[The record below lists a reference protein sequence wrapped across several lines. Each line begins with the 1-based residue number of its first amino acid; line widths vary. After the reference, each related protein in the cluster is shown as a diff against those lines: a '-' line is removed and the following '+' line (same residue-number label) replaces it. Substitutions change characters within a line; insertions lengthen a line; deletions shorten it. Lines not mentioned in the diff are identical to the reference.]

1 LLFDTSDLIDYL
13 RRSNQDAIS
22 RVEAVINGSELGYCS
37 VVTEAELWAGIRNRR
52 SELEAI
58 ALLAK
63 FQIILIPVTSNIA
76 RLAGNL
82 LRGKDENQ
90 IKAHFGDALIA
101 ASAIEVGEMI
111 LTADGRSQR
120 VFGNQANYLVY
131 K

>member
-101 ASAIEVGEMI
+101 ASAIEVGETI

>member
-63 FQIILIPVTSNIA
+63 FQTIPVTSSIA

-90 IKAHFGDALIA
+90 VKAHFGDALIA
-101 ASAIEVGEMI
+101 ASVIEAGER
-111 LTADGRSQR
+111 RS
-120 VFGNQANYLVY
+120 
-131 K
+131 